1 MCLRHLKPKR
11 LKPKFFSTA
20 TQPNKPGNGND
31 QNDSGNGI
39 FGGGNDNS
47 ETGQGSFNFG
57 PGNGMGENGQGGFGF
72 GGGAGTGEAVEC
84 EDILMVPG
92 GKVDYNILFN

>member
-1 MCLRHLKPKR
+1 MSK
-11 LKPKFFSTA
+11 
-20 TQPNKPGNGND
+20 PNKPGNGND
-31 QNDSGNGI
+31 QNDNGNGI

-47 ETGQGSFNFG
+47 ESGQGSFNFG

-92 GKVDYNILFN
+92 GKVFINLNSNFR